1 MNIAP
6 GTRLGRYEVRSLL
19 GVGGMGEVY
28 RAHDAALGRD
38 VAIKVLT
45 PEVAGNPDRLKRFE
59 QEARATS
66 LLNHPNILATYDFGT
81 TDGSPYVVSELLEG
95 ETLRE
100 RLFSGALSTRTTVRF
115 GAQIAR
121 GLSAAHEKGIV
132 HRDLKPE
139 NIFIT
144 SDSHVKILDFGL
156 AKLLDPPIS
165 EELISEAETM
175 QVKTE
180 AGVLMG
186 TVGYMSPEQVRGKPA
201 DHRSDIFSLGTV
213 LYEMVT
219 ARRAFR
225 GDSAIETMNA
235 ILKEDPPPVQTS
247 GRLSSPALERVINHC
262 LEKRPQDRFQS
273 ARDLAFGLETI
284 TGLSDL
290 QTIGSAQQMLSR
302 QRDIRRLWPVVAVL
316 LVVGL
321 LLAAFMFGRSSVT
334 PAIPVYQ
341 QLTFRRGSLFT
352 ARFTPDGK
360 SIFFSAT
367 WNGNPID
374 IYSVRTES
382 PEQQT
387 LGLPN
392 TSILS
397 VSSMGEM
404 AVLLKSRFLFHSVSQ
419 GTLARMQLAGGSARE
434 ILEDVQEADWSP
446 DGKNLAVIR
455 FDRVQNLLEYPI
467 GKVLYKTTGYISNVR
482 VSPGNDFVAF
492 LDHPVHGDS
501 RGFVTVV
508 DTNGNTKKLSDEWSG
523 VDGLAW
529 TPDGREIW
537 FTATKAG
544 EAASLY
550 AVTLSGKE
558 RVVMRAPVELK
569 LQDISRDGTV
579 LITGNHLT
587 TPIAGL
593 PPGETRERDLSW
605 LNRVLI
611 TDLSQDGTSFVFN
624 EFGQGSGAN
633 YATYLRKMDGS
644 PAVHLGDGYGLARS
658 PDGKWLIS
666 IWFTPPQL
674 ILLPTGAGQSKQLE
688 RFGIEQYGYGASWL
702 PDGKN
707 IVFVGKEP
715 GHASRSYIQNI
726 DGGPP
731 RPITPE
737 GVVGSLISPDG
748 KFLLGRDRGNKK
760 TLYSVA
766 TGEARQLAAL
776 ETDDWV
782 IRWGSDANSIYT
794 CTRNQIPVK
803 LYKVNLDTGRK
814 ELLKELT
821 PADQAGILGAI
832 NVLMTPD
839 AKAYIYSFTRNL
851 SDLYLVKGLQ

>member
-1 MNIAP
+1 MNIPP

-19 GVGGMGEVY
+19 GRGGMGEVY
-28 RAHDAALGRD
+28 RAHDAALGRE

-45 PEVAGNPDRLKRFE
+45 PEVRRDPDRLNRFE

-81 TDGSPYVVSELLEG
+81 TEGSTYVVSELLEG

-100 RLFSGALSTRTTVRF
+100 RLLSGALSTRATVHF

-144 SDSHVKILDFGL
+144 SDGHLKILDFGL
-156 AKLLDPPIS
+156 AKLLGPPVS
-165 EELISEAETM
+165 EVLISEAETM
-175 QVKTE
+175 RVKTG

-186 TVGYMSPEQVRGKPA
+186 TVGYMSPEQVRGNPA
-201 DHRSDIFSLGTV
+201 DHRSDIFALGAV

-219 ARRAFR
+219 GRRAFH
-225 GDSAIETMNA
+225 GDSSIETMNA
-235 ILKEDPPPVQTS
+235 ILKEEPPPIQTS
-247 GRLSSPALERVINHC
+247 GRVSSPALERVINHC

-273 ARDLAFGLETI
+273 ARDLAFDLETI
-284 TGLSDL
+284 TGLSDI
-290 QTIGSAQQMLSR
+290 QTASSTQQVLHR
-302 QRDIRRLWPVVAVL
+302 RRDIRRFWPALMVPV
-316 LVVGL
+316 VVGL
-321 LLAAFMFGRSSVT
+321 LLLAFVFGRNSVT
-334 PAIPVYQ
+334 PTIPVYQ
-341 QLTFRRGSLFT
+341 QLTFRRGSIFT

-367 WNGNPID
+367 WNGNPIGV
-374 IYSVRTES
+374 YSIRTES

-392 TSILS
+392 TSVLS

-404 AVLLKSRFLFHSVSQ
+404 AVLLKSRFLFHSVNQ

-455 FDRVQNLLEYPI
+455 FDRVQNQLEYPI

-482 VSPGNDFVAF
+482 VSPKDDFVAF
-492 LDHPVHGDS
+492 LDHPVHGDN
-501 RGFVTVV
+501 RGFVMVV
-508 DTNGNTKKLSDEWSG
+508 DRNGTRKKLTDEWSG
-523 VDGLAW
+523 EDGLAW
-529 TPDGREIW
+529 TPDGHEIW

-550 AVTLSGKE
+550 GVTLLGKE
-558 RVVMRAPVELK
+558 RVIMRAPIELR
-569 LQDISRDGTV
+569 LQDISREGTV

-593 PPGETRERDLSW
+593 APGETKERDLSW

-611 TDLSQDGTSFVFN
+611 TDLSPDGTSFVFN
-624 EFGQGSGAN
+624 EFGEGSGAN

-658 PDGKWLIS
+658 PDGKWVIS

-674 ILLPTGAGQSKQLE
+674 ILLPTGAGQAKQLE
-688 RFGIEQYGYGASWL
+688 RFGIEQYSYGASWL

-715 GHASRSYIQNI
+715 GHALRSYVQNI

-737 GVVGSLISPDG
+737 GVVGSLVSADG
-748 KFLLGRDRGNKK
+748 KFLLGHDRSNKK

-766 TGEARQLAAL
+766 TGEAQPVAAL
-776 ETDDWV
+776 EADDWV
-782 IRWGSDANSIYT
+782 IRWGPDAKSIYT
-794 CTRNQIPVK
+794 CTRSQIPLK
-803 LYKVNLDTGRK
+803 LCKVNLETGRK
-814 ELLKELT
+814 ELLKELN
-821 PADQAGILGAI
+821 PADPAGILGSI

-839 AKAYIYSFTRNL
+839 AKAYIYSFTRSL